1 MGFPFLLPA
10 SSIAVCDAI
19 SAIALYV
26 YPHRLRGL
34 QVFHIL

>member
-1 MGFPFLLPA
+1 MGFPFLLSA

-19 SAIALYV
+19 LAIALYV
-26 YPHRLRGL
+26 YPHRLRGS